1 YALCEEFS
9 ARNCIV
15 YASAR
20 RLSALANLPASV
32 HRIELDVLSAASSRA
47 AVDQVIA
54 EQGRI
59 DVLVNNAGAGGT
71 GALLDADVESD
82 EGAKATV
89 GPPLAVPRAPLFR
102 SAACVVVEADT
113 QRSPPS
119 PQFEVNVWAPLRLSK
134 IVVPHMVRQ
143 KSGLIVNV
151 GSIVGEL
158 SYAPFRGLLTALIEM
173 SAHRASARRTPS
185 RDPGT
190 IPTPWSGVYSASKAA
205 LHAFTEVL
213 RMETEGFGL
222 DIMLVAPGAIKSQFG
237 QKQLATFKLPDD
249 SLYKD
254 VADEIAKRAEI
265 SQRQAT
271 DASHSYGPDHT
282 TPAAVLARGVVSR
295 ALRSRPPAYYT
306 VGGKSWVFWIL
317 ERVPRTWV
325 WAILGRAFGTW
336 KVGKAKAG
344 QAASKRTD

>member
-1 YALCEEFS
+1 MAQKVVLVTGSSEGGIGYALCEEFA

-32 HRIELDVLSAASSRA
+32 HRVELDVLSAASCKA
-47 AVDQVIA
+47 AVDHVIA
-54 EQGRI
+54 KQGRI

-82 EGAKATV
+82 EGAKAT
-89 GPPLAVPRAPLFR
+89 
-102 SAACVVVEADT
+102 
-113 QRSPPS
+113 
-119 PQFEVNVWAPLRLSK
+119 FEVNVWAPLRLSK
-134 IVVPHMVRQ
+134 IVAPHMVNQ

-151 GSIVGEL
+151 GSIVGNV
-158 SYAPFRGLLTALIEM
+158 
-173 SAHRASARRTPS
+173 
-185 RDPGT
+185 
-190 IPTPWSGVYSASKAA
+190 PTPWSGVYSASKAA
-205 LHAFTEVL
+205 LHALTEVL
-213 RMETEGFGL
+213 RMETKGL
-222 DIMLVAPGAIKSQFG
+222 GIEIMLVAPGAIRSQFG
-237 QKQLATFKLPDD
+237 KKQLATFKLPDD

-265 SQRQAT
+265 SQRQ
-271 DASHSYGPDHT
+271 DHT

-306 VGGKSWVFWIL
+306 VGGKSWVFWML
-317 ERVPRTWV
+317 ERIPRTWV
-325 WAILGRAFGTW
+325 WAILGRALGTW

-344 QAASKRTD
+344 QAAGSKRTD